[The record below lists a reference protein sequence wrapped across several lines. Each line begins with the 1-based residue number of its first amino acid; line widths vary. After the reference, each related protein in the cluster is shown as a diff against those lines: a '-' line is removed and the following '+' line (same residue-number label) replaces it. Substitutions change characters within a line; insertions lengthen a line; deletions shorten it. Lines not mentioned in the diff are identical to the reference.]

1 MFGDQ
6 SYTEKSADAAADR
19 TDRVTQSD
27 RRHETSL
34 QGRLR
39 STTWKFE
46 RRRAKFVPVMMS
58 TRQLEKYVP
67 SWLAKFLS
75 LQWLP
80 DIRWLR
86 RVIVAVIGFTVLLI
100 GIAMVVLPGPA
111 IVVIPLGLA
120 ILGTEFVWARRVM
133 KKAKSYFDK
142 GKKTLKKAKKE
153 ITN

>member
-1 MFGDQ
+1 
-6 SYTEKSADAAADR
+6 
-19 TDRVTQSD
+19 
-27 RRHETSL
+27 
-34 QGRLR
+34 
-39 STTWKFE
+39 
-46 RRRAKFVPVMMS
+46 MMS
-58 TRQLEKYVP
+58 VKQLEKYVP

-153 ITN
+153 ITD